1 MQQIDTVFA
10 QIFNLPMKAQALI
23 PIAIAIITGLSVSS
37 VNFPNSTLRLGQK
50 PTNKSNDT
58 YFANPQDAFKPYGA
72 IREGILT
79 FRGNP
84 TRNYYGN
91 DQIPANV
98 PKIRW
103 VYPEKGTM
111 CSVSYLRDKGDLWC
125 GMGWTGQPVVFREK
139 GKLLIAY
146 GAFDK
151 KIHLM
156 DATLGRDISP
166 PLLTGDIIKGSA
178 TLDPDGFPLLYI
190 GSRDN
195 FLRIISFE
203 DYRLKEAWKLN
214 AYAVKPVLWDDDWDA
229 SPLILKDF
237 LITGGENG
245 HLHIIKLNRKL
256 LPNGK
261 TSIQP
266 TLQHNVWGWD
276 EQLLRDVPKPAVSI
290 ENSIAVFKNIAYFAN
305 SAGLLQ
311 GWDLSPI
318 LKNSPPVRVFRLWLG
333 DDIDASITI
342 DDEGYLFVA
351 TEYEIGNTRS
361 KQVGQLLKIDPS
373 KKGDNAIIWS
383 KHIRNKKP
391 DGIWSTPAFTK
402 KLLVATTN
410 SGKVYGLNPANGN
423 KLWELSYGDQQ
434 LWSSPII
441 IKDRLLL
448 ATCDGRLDAYS
459 LDPRSAPTLLWSLKV
474 SNGCFEA
481 TPAIYDGKIFIGSR
495 DGRLYGIW

>member
-1 MQQIDTVFA
+1 MKSKVLFSIAFFA
-10 QIFNLPMKAQALI
+10 IFIILLFKSDNFSKKSLTLAQ
-23 PIAIAIITGLSVSS
+23 TS
-37 VNFPNSTLRLGQK
+37 K
-50 PTNKSNDT
+50 EKSEDP
-58 YFANPQDAFKPYGA
+58 YFVTPQDAFVPYGTA
-72 IREGILT
+72 REGILT

-84 TRNYYGN
+84 TRNYYG
-91 DQIPANV
+91 DDPIPEKV

-103 VYPEKGTM
+103 VYPAKGTM

-139 GKLLIAY
+139 GRLLIAY

-166 PLLTGDIIKGSA
+166 PLLTGDIIKGS
-178 TLDPDGFPLLYI
+178 TTVDPDGFPLLYI

-195 FLRIISFE
+195 FLRIVSFE
-203 DYRLKEAWKLN
+203 DNKLKEAWKLN

-256 LPNGK
+256 LSDGK
-261 TSIQP
+261 ISIQP
-266 TLQHNVWGWD
+266 KLQHNVWGWD
-276 EQLLRDVPKPAVSI
+276 EKLLRDFPKPAVSI
-290 ENSIAVFKNIAYFAN
+290 ENSVAVFKNTAYFAN

-318 LKNSPPVRVFRLWLG
+318 LKNKAPIRVFRLWLG

-342 DDEGYLFVA
+342 DGKGYLYVA
-351 TEYEIGNTRS
+351 AEYEIANTRS

-373 KKGDNAIIWS
+373 KEGDNAIVWA
-383 KHIRNKKP
+383 KHIRNQIP
-391 DGIWSTPAFTK
+391 DGIWSTPALTE

-410 SGKVYGLNPANGN
+410 SGKVYGLDPVNG
-423 KLWELSYGDQQ
+423 KELWQLSYGNQQ
-434 LWSSPII
+434 LWSSPVI
-441 IKDRLLL
+441 IKDRLLI

-459 LDPRSAPTLLWSLKV
+459 LDPRSAPSLLWSLKV

-481 TPAIYDGKIFIGSR
+481 TPAVYDGKIFIGSR
-495 DGRLYGIW
+495 DGKLYGIW